1 MAPLEVRWSPFEAAL
16 KQKSIGLNKPSVL
29 LNVALTMELLEYNT
43 VVEKL
48 FKSLTLN
55 LTFISEC

>member
-48 FKSLTLN
+48 SKVSLFK
-55 LTFISEC
+55 LTFHF